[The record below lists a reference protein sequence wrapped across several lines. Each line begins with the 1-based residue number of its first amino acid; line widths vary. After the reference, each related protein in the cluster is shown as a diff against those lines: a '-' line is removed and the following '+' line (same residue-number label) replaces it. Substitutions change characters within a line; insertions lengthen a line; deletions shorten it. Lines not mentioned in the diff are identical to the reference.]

1 MDNIKSPQENCHS
14 FRVADMVKA
23 EATEDEV
30 GLEAAA
36 LYDKLFCSNS
46 LVDDCSS
53 LWNQICT
60 CFYEVCEIKKHV
72 ASKPLATE

>member
-1 MDNIKSPQENCHS
+1 
-14 FRVADMVKA
+14 MVKA

-46 LVDDCSS
+46 LVDDCCRKQSCYISAIGAFRLDMFKS
-53 LWNQICT
+53 LEPNL
-60 CFYEVCEIKKHV
+60 HM
-72 ASKPLATE
+72 LL